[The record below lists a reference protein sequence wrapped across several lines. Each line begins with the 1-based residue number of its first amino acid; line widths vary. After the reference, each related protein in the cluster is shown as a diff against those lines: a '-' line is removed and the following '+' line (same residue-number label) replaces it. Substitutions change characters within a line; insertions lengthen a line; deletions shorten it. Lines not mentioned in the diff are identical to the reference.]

1 MLRNNADA
9 HRLSYFELRL
19 PSFHFNLPSPGF
31 FFLTKNEK
39 KIQFADWLIELA
51 NRGFGLSGDAFL
63 KSVKKFLDKEART
76 IPFKTASQAEVVSK
90 FHHFFNCFQFYY
102 IISQYTI
109 LIQISC
115 VSLNKRAFPV
125 RVPCSGHTIN
135 SLETVWLIRPC

>member
-1 MLRNNADA
+1 MPMLADPHISSLGYLA
-9 HRLSYFELRL
+9 STLISRLQV
-19 PSFHFNLPSPGF
+19 F
-31 FFLTKNEK
+31 FFKQKMKK

-51 NRGFGLSGDAFL
+51 NRGFGLSADAFL

-76 IPFKTASQAEVVSK
+76 IPFKTASQAEVVSE
-90 FHHFFNCFQFYY
+90 FHHFFNSFQFYY

>member
-9 HRLSYFELRL
+9 HRPSYFELRL

-76 IPFKTASQAEVVSK
+76 IPFKTASQAEVVSE
-90 FHHFFNCFQFYY
+90 FHHFFNSFPFY
-102 IISQYTI
+102 
-109 LIQISC
+109 
-115 VSLNKRAFPV
+115 
-125 RVPCSGHTIN
+125 
-135 SLETVWLIRPC
+135 

>member
-9 HRLSYFELRL
+9 HRPSYFELRL

-76 IPFKTASQAEVVSK
+76 IPFKTASQAGVV
-90 FHHFFNCFQFYY
+90 
-102 IISQYTI
+102 
-109 LIQISC
+109 
-115 VSLNKRAFPV
+115 
-125 RVPCSGHTIN
+125 
-135 SLETVWLIRPC
+135 